1 MAATAVV
8 EYVVGDESTIVF
20 TLRQAGG
27 RPRITARVLPIGRKA
42 LAARVEAFCHAI
54 ESRDLGYARDAR
66 RLETTL
72 LEPLLPTLHGVST
85 LAIVPDAELWRL
97 PFQAL
102 VTPDGRFLIQR
113 FGIFYTPSLSMLRE
127 AHAARS
133 TLARQPTLLAFG
145 NPVVSG
151 AEAARLRD
159 VGYDGDIRPLPDAE
173 REVHAIAALY
183 GGRSRVYIKGE
194 ASENAFKHDAPQYDI
209 LHLATHGFL
218 DDHSPMYSALLFAAP
233 PGDPTEDGLLETRE
247 ILHMHLH
254 ARMAVLAACDTGR
267 GTAGPGEGVIGIS
280 WAFLMAGCP
289 TTVVTQWK
297 ASSTAAS
304 ILMVDFHRH
313 LRNGAGKADALRL
326 AQVAM
331 LHDRAMRHPFYW
343 ASFVM
348 VGAP

>member
-1 MAATAVV
+1 MFPRTRMTGLRLVLLSLLCLALPAAAS
-8 EYVVGDESTIVF
+8 EREREIE
-20 TLRQAGG
+20 Q
-27 RPRITARVLPIGRKA
+27 
-42 LAARVEAFCHAI
+42 LAHRFCHAI
-54 ESRDLGYARDAR
+54 ESRDLGYARAGG
-66 RLETTL
+66 RLEAML
-72 LEPLLPTLHGVST
+72 LAPLMPALNGVST
-85 LAIVPDAELWRL
+85 IAIIPDAELWRL

-102 VTPDGRFLIQR
+102 MTPGGRFLIQQ

-127 AHAARS
+127 AYAAAN
-133 TLARQPTLLAFG
+133 TTPPQPTLLAFG

-151 AEAARLRD
+151 AEGARLRD
-159 VGYDGDIRPLPDAE
+159 IGYDGDIRPLPDAE
-173 REVHAIAALY
+173 REVRAIAALY
-183 GGRSRVYIKGE
+183 GDRSRVYVKGE
-194 ASENAFKHDAPQYDI
+194 ASENAFKQQAPQYDI

-233 PGDPTEDGLLETRE
+233 PDDPTEDGLLETRE
-247 ILHMHLH
+247 ILRMHLH
-254 ARMAVLAACDTGR
+254 ARMAILAACDTGR

-313 LRNGAGKADALRL
+313 LRNGSEKAQALRL

-331 LHDRAMRHPFYW
+331 LHDRTLRHPFYW
-343 ASFVM
+343 ASFVV